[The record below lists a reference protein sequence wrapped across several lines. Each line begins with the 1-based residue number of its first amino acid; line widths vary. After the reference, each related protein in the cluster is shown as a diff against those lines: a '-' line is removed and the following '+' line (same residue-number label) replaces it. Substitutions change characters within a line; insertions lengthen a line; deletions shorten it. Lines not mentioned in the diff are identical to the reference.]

1 MNWKRF
7 FVAVF
12 FAFIAATIFDILLN
26 ALLLRRDWIASAQCW
41 RPPAEMNRLVG
52 LGWASML
59 FIIIC
64 QSAIFARARWQGLGR
79 GLEFGCWLGIAAFVG
94 VAGGISSVV
103 AWPMKLILSMAIQQ
117 LVNNLIT
124 GCSLGWLYRNPVVDL
139 KQPSSV

>member
-7 FVAVF
+7 FVAVLV
-12 FAFIAATIFDILLN
+12 AFVAATILDILLN
-26 ALLLRRDWIASAQCW
+26 AVMLRGAWIASAQCW

-59 FIIIC
+59 FVIVC

-79 GLEFGCWLGIAAFVG
+79 GLEFRSWLGIAAFVG
-94 VAGGISSVV
+94 VACGISSVV
-103 AWPMKLILSMAIQQ
+103 AWPMKLIMSMAIQQ
-117 LVNNLIT
+117 LINNLIT

-139 KQPSSV
+139 GSSSLM